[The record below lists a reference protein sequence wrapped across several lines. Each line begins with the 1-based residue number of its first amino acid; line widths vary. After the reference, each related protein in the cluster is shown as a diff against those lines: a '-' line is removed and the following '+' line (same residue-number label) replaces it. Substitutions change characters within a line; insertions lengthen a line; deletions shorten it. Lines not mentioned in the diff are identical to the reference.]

1 MSQPKDLLAD
11 EELAPY
17 ITKLLYQDFGP
28 WSTRVSALLMNIK
41 LESNHKRTVDRS
53 LKQCEYVMQQIEGK
67 DVPIKQRFSHMFA
80 TGINPKWIVEARLGD
95 LMLSL
100 GMVKTSLD
108 LYLRLQ
114 LWEEVIVC
122 YTMLD
127 LRHKVCVRVR
137 RNVFIMF
144 SLFLLLFF

>member
-1 MSQPKDLLAD
+1 
-11 EELAPY
+11 
-17 ITKLLYQDFGP
+17 
-28 WSTRVSALLMNIK
+28 
-41 LESNHKRTVDRS
+41 
-53 LKQCEYVMQQIEGK
+53 
-67 DVPIKQRFSHMFA
+67 MFA
-80 TGINPKWIVEARLGD
+80 SGLNPKWIVEARLGD

-127 LRHKVCVRVR
+127 LRHKVCLAVRVR
-137 RNVFIMF
+137 
-144 SLFLLLFF
+144 

>member
-1 MSQPKDLLAD
+1 
-11 EELAPY
+11 
-17 ITKLLYQDFGP
+17 
-28 WSTRVSALLMNIK
+28 MNIK

-53 LKQCEYVMQQIEGK
+53 LKQCEYVMQMIEGK
-67 DVPIKQRFSHMFA
+67 DVPIKQRFFFKLILIELNLIGFFFYLRFSHMFA
-80 TGINPKWIVEARLGD
+80 SGLNPKWIVEARLGD

-127 LRHKVCVRVR
+127 LRHKVCLAVRVR
-137 RNVFIMF
+137 
-144 SLFLLLFF
+144 

>member
-1 MSQPKDLLAD
+1 
-11 EELAPY
+11 
-17 ITKLLYQDFGP
+17 
-28 WSTRVSALLMNIK
+28 MNIK

-53 LKQCEYVMQQIEGK
+53 LKQCEYVMQMIEGK

-80 TGINPKWIVEARLGD
+80 TGMNPKWIVEARLGD

-127 LRHKVCVRVR
+127 LRHKVCLDVRVR
-137 RNVFIMF
+137 KNF
-144 SLFLLLFF
+144 LFLLLSLFFIFYFKIRYNH

>member
-1 MSQPKDLLAD
+1 M
-11 EELAPY
+11 
-17 ITKLLYQDFGP
+17 
-28 WSTRVSALLMNIK
+28 
-41 LESNHKRTVDRS
+41 
-53 LKQCEYVMQQIEGK
+53 
-67 DVPIKQRFSHMFA
+67 
-80 TGINPKWIVEARLGD
+80 NPKWIVEARLGD

-127 LRHKVCVRVR
+127 LRHKVCW
-137 RNVFIMF
+137 
-144 SLFLLLFF
+144 LE